1 MINIAVCKNRK
12 DKIYTNEEIDYET
25 LKELLS
31 KTKYTDE
38 TYKEYLSL
46 PKEVQDDIK
55 DVGGFVGG

>member
-31 KTKYTDE
+31 KTKYTEE
-38 TYKEYLSL
+38 TYSEYLSL
-46 PKEVQDDIK
+46 PN
-55 DVGGFVGG
+55 